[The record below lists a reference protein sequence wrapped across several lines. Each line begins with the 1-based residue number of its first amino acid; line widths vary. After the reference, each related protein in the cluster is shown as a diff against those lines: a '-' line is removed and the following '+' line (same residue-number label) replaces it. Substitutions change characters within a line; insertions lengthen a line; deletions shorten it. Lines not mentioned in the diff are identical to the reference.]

1 MEKFVLSGIKNDLLE
16 AGKDEGCITFQHLNE
31 LLPEQIKDPGAI
43 EELFDFLGE
52 NNIEIVTQEES
63 GKRRT
68 LSGEEWTGKKAGEDE
83 TLPDALPDNE
93 EHESEE
99 TTTTYLREMGQFDLL
114 TPEEEAKY
122 SKTIREGFD
131 AIIAAIR
138 EDTSGVNEIRML
150 VDRIDLWHRRD
161 PTLKPKKQQLNYMRH
176 CVLIATRNYPDI
188 RELFELNTKIEA
200 YNRSVEVA
208 KDAMIRANLRL
219 VVSIAKRYMHQG
231 LTLADLIQEGNLGL
245 MRAVFRF
252 DYKKGNKFSTYAS
265 WWIRQAITRAI
276 LDKTRTIRLPVHFLE
291 LRSQFFKAF
300 YSLLKELGRE
310 PTPVEISK
318 MTDLPMDKILAIL
331 EASREPISLE
341 TPVGDDD
348 STLGDFLENQESES
362 PYDAVQNRELA
373 HRVTEVLS
381 TLLACAA
388 KHGLAEVSPMV
399 CALDQPD
406 RLAFPLRRGLV
417 WRRNVD
423 ELRTAGPGQ
432 DLLPGI
438 ASLFN
443 GALFSAKAIEA
454 VGVPDIRLFVRGDEV
469 DVHRRLVRSGLPF
482 GTCLD
487 TVYLHPYGSDEF
499 KPILGG
505 RMHTQYPD
513 DPTKRFFTYRN
524 RGYLLAQPGL
534 RKLLPQEWLRFG
546 WYFLVTRRDPA
557 GLREW
562 IRLRRMGRRERFSRS
577 QPLTGGPS

>member
-1 MEKFVLSGIKNDLLE
+1 MLAGIKNDLLE

-43 EELFDFLGE
+43 EELFDFLGA

-63 GKRRT
+63 GKKKT
-68 LSGEEWTGKKAGEDE
+68 LSGEEWTGKKDSEDE
-83 TLPDALPDNE
+83 AATDSLPDSE

-131 AIIAAIR
+131 AIIAAVRID
-138 EDTSGVNEIRML
+138 ESDTKEIQML
-150 VDRIDLWHRRD
+150 VERIDLWQRRD
-161 PTLKPKKQQLNYMRH
+161 PTLKPKKQQLNYMRR
-176 CVLIATRNYPDI
+176 CVNIASRNYPEKRD
-188 RELFELNTKIEA
+188 LFALNTKIEA
-200 YNRSVEVA
+200 YNRSIEVA
-208 KDAMIRANLRL
+208 KDHMIRANLRL

-381 TLLACAA
+381 TLTEREE
-388 KHGLAEVSPMV
+388 K
-399 CALDQPD
+399 
-406 RLAFPLRRGLV
+406 
-417 WRRNVD
+417 
-423 ELRTAGPGQ
+423 
-432 DLLPGI
+432 I
-438 ASLFN
+438 
-443 GALFSAKAIEA
+443 
-454 VGVPDIRLFVRGDEV
+454 IR
-469 DVHRRLVRSGLPF
+469 
-482 GTCLD
+482 
-487 TVYLHPYGSDEF
+487 
-499 KPILGG
+499 
-505 RMHTQYPD
+505 
-513 DPTKRFFTYRN
+513 
-524 RGYLLAQPGL
+524 
-534 RKLLPQEWLRFG
+534 LRFG
-546 WYFLVTRRDPA
+546 IGEKAEYTLEEIGKRFNVSRERIRQIEKKALNRLRHSSRREKLRYFLD
-557 GLREW
+557 
-562 IRLRRMGRRERFSRS
+562 
-577 QPLTGGPS
+577 

>member
-1 MEKFVLSGIKNDLLE
+1 MLAGIKNDLLE

-31 LLPEQIKDPGAI
+31 LLPDQVKDPGAI

-63 GKRRT
+63 GKKKT
-68 LSGEEWTGKKAGEDE
+68 LSGEEWTGKKESDDE
-83 TLPDALPDNE
+83 SAADSLPDAE

-138 EDTSGVNEIRML
+138 ENEHAAREIELL
-150 VDRIDLWHRRD
+150 VERIDLWQRRD
-161 PTLKPKKQQLNYMRH
+161 PTLKPKKQQLNYMRR
-176 CVLIATRNYPDI
+176 CVNMASQKHVET
-188 RELFELNTKIEA
+188 RELFELNTVVEA
-200 YNRSVEVA
+200 YNRSIETA
-208 KDAMIRANLRL
+208 KDCMIRANLRL

-373 HRVTEVLS
+373 NRVTEVLS
-381 TLLACAA
+381 TLTEREE
-388 KHGLAEVSPMV
+388 K
-399 CALDQPD
+399 
-406 RLAFPLRRGLV
+406 
-417 WRRNVD
+417 
-423 ELRTAGPGQ
+423 
-432 DLLPGI
+432 I
-438 ASLFN
+438 
-443 GALFSAKAIEA
+443 
-454 VGVPDIRLFVRGDEV
+454 IR
-469 DVHRRLVRSGLPF
+469 
-482 GTCLD
+482 
-487 TVYLHPYGSDEF
+487 
-499 KPILGG
+499 
-505 RMHTQYPD
+505 
-513 DPTKRFFTYRN
+513 
-524 RGYLLAQPGL
+524 
-534 RKLLPQEWLRFG
+534 LRFG
-546 WYFLVTRRDPA
+546 IGEKAEYTLEEIGKRFNVSRERIRQIEKKALNRLRHSSRREKLRYFLD
-557 GLREW
+557 
-562 IRLRRMGRRERFSRS
+562 
-577 QPLTGGPS
+577 